1 MKKNIFTLLAIITAQ
16 ISFSQEYKYVSFPDS
31 GAIWSEAYYYPE
43 PAWPDTIVKPTSY
56 ERFTV
61 NGEDTIIKEISYKKL
76 YMFYDSVFDKSTA
89 TYVGGIREDENKRIY
104 FKGDTVIHYFKPM
117 IDFPDYKEIVLFDF
131 SVNVGDTIWHGNFP
145 DYDWLVVSSIDTI
158 QIGDNLRRR
167 INFQNRFWLKWI
179 EGIGSIRGLLFT
191 SGALPICGPYNY
203 LICFKQND
211 EVLYFNSDYSECYPT
226 GIEAK
231 KNSYFDIKVF
241 PNPSNEN
248 IMFSFGEQKIKRIQ
262 INDSMGRLCD
272 SFDCKMQSDFLLSIE
287 KYRPGIYFYVV
298 TNKNGFK
305 HTGKFVVQ

>member
-1 MKKNIFTLLAIITAQ
+1 MKKNILTLLAIITVQ
-16 ISFSQEYKYVSFPDS
+16 ILFSQEYKYVSFPDS
-31 GAIWSEAYYYPE
+31 GAIWSEVYYYPE
-43 PAWPDTIVKPTSY
+43 PAWPDTVLKPPSY

-61 NGEDTIIKEISYKKL
+61 NGEDTIINEISYKKL

-104 FKGDTVIHYFKPM
+104 FKGDTVIHYFKPE
-117 IDFPDYKEIVLFDF
+117 IDYPDYKEIVLFDF
-131 SVNVGDTIWHGNFP
+131 SVNVGDTISGGNYP
-145 DYDWLVVSSIDTI
+145 DVVWLVVSSIDTI

-167 INFQNRFWLKWI
+167 INFHTREYTWI
-179 EGIGSIRGLLFT
+179 EGIGSLRGLLFT
-191 SGALPICGPYNY
+191 LGGIPTCGAPYND

-211 EVLYFNSDYSECYPT
+211 EVLYFNNDYSECFPT
-226 GIEAK
+226 GIK
-231 KNSYFDIKVF
+231 TRKNSYFDIKVF

-248 IMFSFGEQKIKRIQ
+248 IMFSFGKQKIERIQ

-287 KYRPGIYFYVV
+287 KYQPGIYFYVV

-305 HTGKFVVQ
+305 YTGKFIVQ